1 MIIILKAS
9 EVFRDGEIDRNTAE
23 RLIEEN
29 FADIFT
35 TNIDISSSINIMH
48 CKNKLR
54 RIDKDL
60 QIHGIDFVKVVIV
73 EGE

>member
-9 EVFRDGEIDRNTAE
+9 EVYRDGEIDRNTAE

-35 TNIDISSSINIMH
+35 TNIDASSSTNIRH
-48 CKNKLR
+48 CKYKLR
-54 RIDKDL
+54 RIDKYL
-60 QIHGIDFVKVVIV
+60 QIHGVDLVKVVIV